1 MCKKWDK
8 CTEAFQRSFLLV
20 AQSAF
25 LTTTF
30 LDRAKPTAAWVGA
43 SHGGNY
49 TEELGMSGASQVGR
63 EGFSGSQMF
72 QAGLLGLQPHLWNI
86 NLTRWLCHCFSRS
99 SETYVKDVEFLLL
112 ERVLIS

>member
-49 TEELGMSGASQVGR
+49 GEKLGMPGASQVGR
-63 EGFSGSQMF
+63 GGFSGSQVC
-72 QAGLLGLQPHLWNI
+72 QAGLAPTTSKLWNI
-86 NLTRWLCHCFSRS
+86 NLPILMVLSATLPFKITR
-99 SETYVKDVEFLLL
+99 TYVNFRKGF
-112 ERVLIS
+112 